1 MFMKRSALIIIIATA
16 ISLYSV
22 AGIKVTSGVKSD
34 GTSYCTTSYIRC
46 NGPLDD
52 KIDQFKISLSRYI
65 SDNLCDTLFSLA
77 IQHNCSYCM
86 PVTAGDT
93 MRMTTKDSKQLPIL
107 LECDSIT
114 PSGKTLTG
122 GSSGGLTQPGT
133 VIIPIPTKLAQQY
146 VWHYSLTP
154 AQLREIISSDITNIQ
169 PASNKNSPGIKI
181 GKNRMVKA
189 ILKALEKIDSRQSL
203 P

>member
-1 MFMKRSALIIIIATA
+1 MKRSALIIIIATA
-16 ISLYSV
+16 ISLHSV

-34 GTSYCTTSYIRC
+34 GTSYRTTSYIRC
-46 NGPLDD
+46 NGPLD
-52 KIDQFKISLSRYI
+52 
-65 SDNLCDTLFSLA
+65 
-77 IQHNCSYCM
+77 
-86 PVTAGDT
+86 
-93 MRMTTKDSKQLPIL
+93 
-107 LECDSIT
+107 
-114 PSGKTLTG
+114 
-122 GSSGGLTQPGT
+122 GGLTQPGT
-133 VIIPIPTKLAQQY
+133 VIIPIPTKLARQY

-154 AQLREIISSDITNIQ
+154 AQLREIIASDITNIQ